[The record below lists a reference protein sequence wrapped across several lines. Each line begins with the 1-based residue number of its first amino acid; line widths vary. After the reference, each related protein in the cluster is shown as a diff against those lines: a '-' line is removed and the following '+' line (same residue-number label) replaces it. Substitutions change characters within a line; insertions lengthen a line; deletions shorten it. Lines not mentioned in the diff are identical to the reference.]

1 MRKAPPS
8 RRKEKSLAAA
18 LSTNGTALLLV
29 GAVLSSFLG
38 AALTAQPQWKGT
50 IVKEG
55 DVTVVR
61 NPKEP
66 IYKTPVLELKEEL
79 SLGGASAEGE
89 EAFGRI
95 RHVVVDDAGTIYV
108 LDSQSAHIKVF
119 DSSGKYVRTIGR
131 KGQGPGEIESPLTLS
146 INPSTGELAVHQ
158 ASRRMSYF
166 KTDGVFLRHLSFKE
180 MWALRGRVDS
190 QGNIYITEGILNEK
204 NPRYETKM
212 LGPDA
217 SVIAV
222 IAESPAP
229 GADGRFDPFMAINYF
244 IVDRADRLIYGYPK
258 TYEIQFFGPGSPKL
272 IKKVTREY
280 DPVPVTAEERAER
293 EKDVPPGMKIDFD
306 FSKYHSAYYRFFASD
321 TGHLFVQTWEKT
333 KDGKSLHDIFDPD
346 GRFIGRIPLK
356 PSGLEVLKG
365 KYYALEEDEDGYQ
378 TVKRYA
384 LTWKVN

>member
-1 MRKAPPS
+1 MKSKALFLAVAIFALIS
-8 RRKEKSLAAA
+8 AAA
-18 LSTNGTALLLV
+18 S
-29 GAVLSSFLG
+29 
-38 AALTAQPQWKGT
+38 AQPQWKGT

-55 DVTVVR
+55 EVTVVK

-66 IYKTPVLELKEEL
+66 LYKTPVLELREKL
-79 SLGGASAEGE
+79 SLGGAEAEGE
-89 EAFGRI
+89 YAFGRI
-95 RHVVVDDAGTIYV
+95 RHVVIDDAGTIFI
-108 LDSQSAHIKVF
+108 LDSQASHVKVF
-119 DSSGKYVRTIGR
+119 DASGAYLRTIGR
-131 KGQGPGEIESPLTLS
+131 KGQGPGEIESPMTLS
-146 INPSTGELAVHQ
+146 LNSSTGELAVHQ

-166 KTDGVFLRHLSFKE
+166 KTDGTFSRHLSFKE

-190 QGNIYITEGILNEK
+190 RGNITITEGILDEK
-204 NPRYETKM
+204 DPRYETKM

-217 SVIAV
+217 ALIAL
-222 IAESPAP
+222 IAKSPAP
-229 GADGRFDPFMAINYF
+229 TGGGRLDPFMAINYF

-258 TYEIQFFGPGSPKL
+258 TYEIQFFGPAGPKL
-272 IKKVTREY
+272 FKKIVKEY
-280 DPVPVTAEERAER
+280 DPVPVTAEERAEQ
-293 EKDVPPGMKIDFD
+293 EKGVPPEMKIDFD

-333 KDGKSLHDIFDPD
+333 KDGKSVHDIFDPE

-384 LTWKVN
+384 LTWTVK